1 MKRFMLCAFVMIFG
15 FCAVS
20 YASGNEEKYV
30 VLEVESEGKNRNEA
44 IERGWIAGMF

>member
-1 MKRFMLCAFVMIFG
+1 MKRIVLCTLIVLAL
-15 FCAVS
+15 CSCS

-44 IERGWIAGMF
+44 IERGWIAGML